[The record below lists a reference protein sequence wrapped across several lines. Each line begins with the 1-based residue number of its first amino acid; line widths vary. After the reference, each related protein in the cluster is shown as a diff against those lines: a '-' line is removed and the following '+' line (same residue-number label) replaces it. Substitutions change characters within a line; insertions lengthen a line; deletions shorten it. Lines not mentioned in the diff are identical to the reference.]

1 MSASTC
7 NGDTLVVRNRTVMD
21 KDVERSF
28 LDMYARAVVALP
40 FELKVLLEAVADPD
54 LDPEVRQDA
63 AATVVHVISAKD
75 GNVEP
80 WLRHA
85 EDVILLRLALHR
97 IENRGGEG
105 APTFKERFAEDFAR
119 VESELAVLRDALGEE
134 ITGWLDA
141 KWPSLRKAV
150 YSKKK
155 ISQFVDDD
163 EMSAFLYDEGLEFGT
178 NYPVTE
184 KSIAGRL
191 KQAQPI
197 VDHLTRKLEQDKKKI
212 TQ

>member
-1 MSASTC
+1 
-7 NGDTLVVRNRTVMD
+7 MD
-21 KDVERSF
+21 KDVERNF
-28 LDMYARAVVALP
+28 LEMYAQAVVALP
-40 FELKVLLEAVADPD
+40 FDLKVLLEAVSDPD
-54 LDPEVRQDA
+54 LEPDVRQDA
-63 AATVVHVISAKD
+63 AATVVHALNPKD

-85 EDVILLRLALHR
+85 EDVILLRLALRR
-97 IENRGGEG
+97 IESAGGEG
-105 APTFKERFAEDFAR
+105 APAFKDRFAEDFSR
-119 VESELAVLRDALGEE
+119 VEPELALLREAVGPE
-134 ITGWLDA
+134 IVAWLDA

-150 YSKKK
+150 YAKKK

-163 EMSAFLYDEGLEFGT
+163 EVGAFLYEEGLKFGT

-197 VDHLTRKLEQDKKKI
+197 VDHLARKHEQDKKKI